1 MALRYAAR
9 RYLAGS
15 EDSGEAKDTG
25 VFHVTNRTYLCPSRN
40 HYQVLATT
48 ASAMADGGE
57 DPTALWR
64 SPAM

>member
-9 RYLAGS
+9 CYLAGG

-48 ASAMADGGE
+48 ASAMADYGE
-57 DPTALWR
+57 VPTTLRR